1 MRTHAKWIWI
11 VVFVAFVGGF
21 LLYEVSGLA
30 GRSGPT
36 TSTVVASVNGRDIGY
51 IQWVNASQQ
60 LAQQQEQQQTRGLTL
75 DERKQI
81 DNQAFDQLVMD
92 VLLQQEYDKRGIR
105 VTDAE
110 IIEAAKYSPP
120 PQFAQAPELQTDG
133 RFDPSKYQRFLA
145 SPGAKAQG
153 ILSQLE
159 AYYRTELPKQKLFT
173 QIAGDVF
180 VSDARLWQIWKD
192 QHDSASVSTV
202 AFRPV
207 LNKDATAAVSDAE
220 AQKYYESHSKQFD
233 RPGRALLSIVTLD
246 RKPTAADSLET
257 LKRVQAI
264 REELVKGAKFDD
276 VAKRESDDSVSAV
289 KGGSLGKGPKGRFVK
304 KFEDA
309 AFALKVGELS
319 QVVPTEFGFHIIKVD
334 EKKGDTITVRH
345 ILKLLK
351 QGDSSATATD
361 RKADQLA
368 KIAAGSDVPAKFD
381 SAAKSM
387 NLLVSRLEVMDGDQ
401 AVYLGRTVPSAGAW
415 AFGGAKIGESSD
427 LFDDDQ
433 AYYMVRLDS
442 LRQGG
447 VQPLANVKDEV
458 KQLVAREKA
467 LANLL
472 NDAKAVAQ
480 AAASGTLEAA
490 AQAKGLT
497 VAKEG
502 PFTRAMGA
510 PGLGGVSEA
519 TGAAFTAPIGQV
531 TGPIKTDNAVFV
543 FRVDKRVESDE
554 KAWAVQKTIQREQ
567 ITRSLRE
574 QRVRM
579 YLDNL
584 RKAADLKDHR
594 KEIQASVR
602 RTAS

>member
-21 LLYEVSGLA
+21 LLYEVSGLG

-75 DERKQI
+75 DERRQI

-120 PQFAQAPELQTDG
+120 PQFAQAQELQTDG

-145 SPGAKAQG
+145 SPGAKSQG
-153 ILSQLE
+153 ILAQLE
-159 AYYRTELPKQKLFT
+159 GYYRTELPKQKLFT

-192 QHDSASVSTV
+192 QHDSASVSSV
-202 AFRPV
+202 SFRPT
-207 LNKDATAAVSDAE
+207 LGKDAIAAVSDAD
-220 AQKYYESHSKQFD
+220 AQKYYDTHSKQFD
-233 RPGRALLSIVTLD
+233 RPGRAVLSIVTLD
-246 RKPTAADSLET
+246 RKATTADSLET
-257 LKRVQAI
+257 LKRITAV
-264 REELVKGAKFDD
+264 REQLTKGAKFED
-276 VAKRESDDSVSAV
+276 VAKRESDDSSSAV
-289 KGGSLGKGPKGRFVK
+289 NGGLLPKGPRGRFVK
-304 KFEDA
+304 PFEDA
-309 AFALKVGELS
+309 AYKLSVGELS
-319 QVVPTEFGFHIIKVD
+319 QPVPTQFGFHLIKVD
-334 EKKGDTITVRH
+334 AKKGDTLTIRH
-345 ILKLLK
+345 ILKLVK

-368 KIAAGSDVPAKFD
+368 KIAAGADVPAKFD

-387 NLLVSRLEVMDGDQ
+387 GLLVSRIEVMDGDQ
-401 AVYLGRTVPSAGAW
+401 AIYLGRTVPSAGAW
-415 AFGGAKIGESSD
+415 AFGGARVGESSD

-447 VQPLANVKDEV
+447 VQPLSVVKDEV

-467 LANLL
+467 LAALV
-472 NDAKAVAQ
+472 NDAKSLAQ

-502 PFTRAMGA
+502 PFTRSMGA
-510 PGLGGVSEA
+510 SGLGGVSEA

-531 TGPIKTDNAVFV
+531 TGPIKTESAVFV

-554 KAWAVQKTIQREQ
+554 AAWTAQKTFQRDQ

-594 KEIQASVR
+594 KEIQSSQR
-602 RTAS
+602 RTTS